1 MKKKG
6 VLVEILDPGKK
17 EIKDES
23 FNEFRLL
30 VETLSFEIVA
40 ETSQTLRD
48 VNYAYFI
55 GKGKVEELKEIVKL
69 AEADY
74 VFIDSQLRYLQLRNL
89 SKEIGVPCFDRPHLI
104 LMIFAMRAKTGEG
117 KLQVELSELRMKLPE
132 IVHDDINLDQQTAS
146 LIGLKGPGERK
157 TELKKRYIEKRI
169 QILEEKLDSIKKQR
183 EARRKRRL
191 RSNIPIVAIAGY
203 TNSGKSTLMNR
214 LTDAG
219 AYVENRLFATLDTL
233 VRVGNVV
240 GDYKVIFID
249 TIGFIRDLPHTLI
262 YAFHSTLEEILD
274 AWIAIILVDASDQD
288 FNEKLN
294 TVKETIKELGGENIT
309 QLIVFNKIDKISS
322 EKLDTLKLQYKNA
335 LFISALSGRGI
346 DELKA
351 SIRSIL
357 EKSFVQIKLFIPMS
371 NINLIPE
378 IFACARVIS
387 KDDQSDGVLLKV
399 EGFSENINKY
409 SRFIVK

>member
-17 EIKDES
+17 EIKDEH
-23 FNEFRLL
+23 FNELRLL

>member
-288 FNEKLN
+288 FNEKFN

-335 LFISALSGRGI
+335 LFISALSGSGI

>member
-1 MKKKG
+1 LRKKG

-17 EIKDES
+17 EIKNEH

-183 EARRKRRL
+183 EARRKKRL

-233 VRVGNVV
+233 VRVGNVG

-288 FNEKLN
+288 FNEKFN

-351 SIRSIL
+351 LIRSIL

-378 IFACARVIS
+378 IFANARVIS

>member
-288 FNEKLN
+288 FNEKFN

-335 LFISALSGRGI
+335 LFISALSGKGI

-357 EKSFVQIKLFIPMS
+357 EKSFVQVKLFIPMS

>member
-357 EKSFVQIKLFIPMS
+357 EKSFVQVKLFIPMS

>member
-1 MKKKG
+1 LKKKG

-288 FNEKLN
+288 FNEKFN

-335 LFISALSGRGI
+335 LFISALSGKGI

-378 IFACARVIS
+378 IFACTRVIS

>member
-17 EIKDES
+17 EIKDEH

-335 LFISALSGRGI
+335 LFISALSGKGI

-357 EKSFVQIKLFIPMS
+357 EKSFVQVKLFIPMS

>member
-1 MKKKG
+1 LKKKG

-17 EIKDES
+17 EIKDEH
-23 FNEFRLL
+23 FNELRLL

-335 LFISALSGRGI
+335 LFISALSGKGI

-357 EKSFVQIKLFIPMS
+357 EKSFVQVKLFIPMS

-387 KDDQSDGVLLKV
+387 KDDQSDGALLKV

>member
-288 FNEKLN
+288 FNEKFN

-357 EKSFVQIKLFIPMS
+357 EKSFVQVKLFIPMS

>member
-1 MKKKG
+1 LKKKG

-104 LMIFAMRAKTGEG
+104 LMVFAMRAKTGEG

-288 FNEKLN
+288 FNEKFN

-335 LFISALSGRGI
+335 LFISALSGKGI

-357 EKSFVQIKLFIPMS
+357 EKSFVQVKLFIPMS

>member
-1 MKKKG
+1 LKKKG

-104 LMIFAMRAKTGEG
+104 LMVFAMRAKTGEG

-288 FNEKLN
+288 FNEKFN

-335 LFISALSGRGI
+335 LFISALSGSGI

>member
-1 MKKKG
+1 LKKKG

-17 EIKDES
+17 EIKDEH
-23 FNEFRLL
+23 FNELRLL

-288 FNEKLN
+288 FNEKFN

-335 LFISALSGRGI
+335 LFISALSGKGI

-357 EKSFVQIKLFIPMS
+357 EKSFVQVKLFIPMS

-387 KDDQSDGVLLKV
+387 KDDQSDGALLKV

>member
-17 EIKDES
+17 EIKDEH
-23 FNEFRLL
+23 FNELRLL

-274 AWIAIILVDASDQD
+274 AWVAIILVDASDQD
-288 FNEKLN
+288 FNEKFN

-387 KDDQSDGVLLKV
+387 KDDQSDGALLKV

>member
-1 MKKKG
+1 LKKKG

-274 AWIAIILVDASDQD
+274 AWVAIILVDASDQD
-288 FNEKLN
+288 FNEKFN

-335 LFISALSGRGI
+335 LFISALSGKGI

-357 EKSFVQIKLFIPMS
+357 EKSFVQVKLFIPMS

>member
-1 MKKKG
+1 LKKKG

-17 EIKDES
+17 EIKDEH

-30 VETLSFEIVA
+30 VETLSFDIVA

-183 EARRKRRL
+183 EARRKKRL

-233 VRVGNVV
+233 VRVGNVG

-378 IFACARVIS
+378 IFANARVIS

>member
-17 EIKDES
+17 ETKDES

-157 TELKKRYIEKRI
+157 TELKKRYIEKKI

-357 EKSFVQIKLFIPMS
+357 EKSFVQVKLFIPMS

>member
-1 MKKKG
+1 LKKKG

-335 LFISALSGRGI
+335 LFISALSGKGI

>member
-157 TELKKRYIEKRI
+157 TELKKRYIEKKI

-288 FNEKLN
+288 FNEKFN